1 MNKDIWEGKWKQY
14 RGELKK
20 WWGKLTDDD
29 IDRAE
34 GSRDKLI
41 GVLQER
47 YGYDRQRAEEEIN
60 RRFGSSDEGT
70 RKTA

>member
-1 MNKDIWEGKWKQY
+1 MNQDIFEGKWKQY
-14 RGELKK
+14 KGDLKK

-29 IDRAE
+29 IKRAE
-34 GSRDKLI
+34 GGFDKLT

-60 RRFGSSDEGT
+60 RRFGDSGRGT